1 MGCVALLDKN
11 AQTLVEQFRDA
22 QEAIFRV
29 WMDSLTSGGH
39 TMCNI

>member
-22 QEAIFRV
+22 QEAIVRV
-29 WMDSLTSGGH
+29 WHGQVDQWW
-39 TMCNI
+39 